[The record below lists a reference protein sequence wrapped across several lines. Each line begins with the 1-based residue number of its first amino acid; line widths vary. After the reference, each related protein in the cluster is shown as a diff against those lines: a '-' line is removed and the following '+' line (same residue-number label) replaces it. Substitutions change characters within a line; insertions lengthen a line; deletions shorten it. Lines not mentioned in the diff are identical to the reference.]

1 MVPLMRASALSRCL
15 RPPSRRHASFL
26 APKQGDRPL
35 EVFAA
40 AVRAGKLRED
50 PRQVAALKLLDAL
63 HVQLAEYVPPP
74 PPPPPHS
81 PNATGAANGSKAAEQ
96 GLWSS
101 LGSSLS
107 DMFGSGDGR
116 AASGGGG
123 GGSGAASVTAREEA
137 ELDAVSAPRGL
148 YMYGGVGCGKSLLM
162 DTFFECSTVAEERKQ
177 RLHFHEFMQGLHQK
191 MHRLQQEQPELG
203 DPLPSIA
210 HEISS
215 STTLLCFDEFQA
227 RHAALATAHPRH
239 RPPSPPPPSPPPPSA
254 HVVAGCSTRCEAG
267 CRDAADRRGCP

>member
-50 PRQVAALKLLDAL
+50 PRQAAALKLLDAL

-107 DMFGSGDGR
+107 DMFGRG
-116 AASGGGG
+116 ASGGGG

-227 RHAALATAHPRH
+227 RHAALATAALATAALATATLGTLRSRLP
-239 RPPSPPPPSPPPPSA
+239 
-254 HVVAGCSTRCEAG
+254 VAL
-267 CRDAADRRGCP
+267 

>member
-1 MVPLMRASALSRCL
+1 MRAGARLNPSPFTEVWGRALKPLIRASALPRSL
-15 RPPSRRHASFL
+15 GPASRRHASFL
-26 APKQGDRPL
+26 APKSGDRPL

-74 PPPPPHS
+74 PPPPPHR
-81 PNATGAANGSKAAEQ
+81 PNAPTGAASGSKAAEQ
-96 GLWSS
+96 GLWAS

-107 DMFGSGDGR
+107 DMFGSGGGR
-116 AASGGGG
+116 GAGGGG
-123 GGSGAASVTAREEA
+123 GSSGAASVTAREEA

-162 DTFFECSTVAEERKQ
+162 DTFFECSTVARKQ
-177 RLHFHEFMQGLHQK
+177 RVHFHEFMQGLHQK

-227 RHAALATAHPRH
+227 RHAPRHRHPRH
-239 RPPSPPPPSPPPPSA
+239 RHPRHRHPRHPGHPS
-254 HVVAGCSTRCEAG
+254 
-267 CRDAADRRGCP
+267 